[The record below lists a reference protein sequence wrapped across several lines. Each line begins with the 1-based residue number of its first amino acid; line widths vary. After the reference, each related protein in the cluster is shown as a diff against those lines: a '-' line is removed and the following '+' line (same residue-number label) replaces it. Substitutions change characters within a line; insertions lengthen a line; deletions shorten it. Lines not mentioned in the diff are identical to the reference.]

1 MDFIRTLIIGFKQGA
16 IAAWYDMKWYIII
29 MSIILIFV
37 VGYKALKTLFRRK

>member
-29 MSIILIFV
+29 MGIILILAI
-37 VGYKALKTLFRRK
+37 GYNMIQSFLRRK